1 MARRRKD
8 QNQPVVVAT
17 HADPPSHKDL
27 QMTRCSAT
35 GRNRGAAAPAA
46 AAFTVPHDESRRV
59 VIASDGLWDIISA
72 EDGAAIAR
80 QHDEP
85 QAAADALLAIAQHEY
100 HEVRGL
106 EKMGDDTTVVVVD
119 LNPGGLAYEDPIKGM
134 GGVCC
139 AVL

>member
-1 MARRRKD
+1 MR
-8 QNQPVVVAT
+8 V
-17 HADPPSHKDL
+17 
-27 QMTRCSAT
+27 SAKPLLSLLALPLAASWAPLSASWAPFAL
-35 GRNRGAAAPAA
+35 RPRAAAP
-46 AAFTVPHDESRRV
+46 RV
-59 VIASDGLWDIISA
+59 GCDAVVCAMPAEEYSA
-72 EDGAAIAR
+72 VE
-80 QHDEP
+80 
-85 QAAADALLAIAQHEY
+85 AAADALLAVAQHEY

>member
-1 MARRRKD
+1 MNEAVDKMDEIIGRFEGPGFGEVWMAGS
-8 QNQPVVVAT
+8 PVLQRAVIGSMQRDLPRFMGVMLLSIVV
-17 HADPPSHKDL
+17 
-27 QMTRCSAT
+27 
-35 GRNRGAAAPAA
+35 
-46 AAFTVPHDESRRV
+46 
-59 VIASDGLWDIISA
+59 
-72 EDGAAIAR
+72 
-80 QHDEP
+80 
-85 QAAADALLAIAQHEY
+85 LLAALFRRASGVFLPLLVVLLAVAQHEY